1 MIAGST
7 LVTFNDAATKF
18 VVEEHPVS
26 QALFIRALFTLVPIL
41 WMIHHA
47 GGWETARWRSLK
59 AQLFCAVPLVG
70 AMVLFIYSLSLLPIA
85 IATIIFYL
93 SPLFVT
99 IIAPFL
105 GERVGV
111 WRWGAVII
119 GFLGAILVVEPGR
132 ASFTWAFAVPVVAA
146 FVLAWR
152 DIAARIVVAQ
162 ESSLGILVFSTGAI
176 ALVTLVPAI
185 AVWEALSW
193 REYALLAFAGVAFG
207 ISLYLLT
214 DAFRYAEAS
223 LISPIKY
230 SGLIAAALLGYFVW
244 GDVPS
249 LSALMGAALIVVSVL
264 VIMQR
269 ERAAGLG
276 RKPDEGIVND

>member
-1 MIAGST
+1 MPRPS
-7 LVTFNDAATKF
+7 F

-26 QALFIRALFTLVPIL
+26 QALFIRALFTLVPIV

-47 GGWETARWRSLK
+47 GGWEEARWRSLK

-85 IATIIFYL
+85 VATIIFYL

-119 GFLGAILVVEPGR
+119 GFVGAVFVVEPGG
-132 ASFTWAFAVPVVAA
+132 ASFTWAFAIPVVAA

-152 DIAARIVVAQ
+152 DIAARIVVAG
-162 ESSLGILVFSTGAI
+162 ESSLGILIFSTVAI
-176 ALVTLVPAI
+176 ALVTMIPAI
-185 AVWEALSW
+185 AVWEPLSLQD
-193 REYALLAFAGVAFG
+193 YGLLAFSGVAFG

-223 LISPIKY
+223 LVSPMKY

-249 LSALMGAALIVVSVL
+249 LSALVGAALIVVSVL
-264 VIMQR
+264 VIMHR
-269 ERAAGLG
+269 EQVAGADLG
-276 RKPDEGIVND
+276 PGEGN